1 MRKGLFFVGI
11 FYVGRSSSRF
21 YRHKKPVRSV
31 WMGYGN
37 RFDHRRQRGVKSVKK
52 WRDKW
57 RRLTTGVLD
66 FPQDITMEMPR
77 ITMIGQLQMYIEN
90 HRGVLAFT
98 QQELRLLLTK
108 GQLLVRGQKLVIR
121 AILPEEVLLEGIVDQ
136 VIFLDE

>member
-1 MRKGLFFVGI
+1 M
-11 FYVGRSSSRF
+11 
-21 YRHKKPVRSV
+21 
-31 WMGYGN
+31 
-37 RFDHRRQRGVKSVKK
+37 KK

-57 RRLTTGVLD
+57 RRISTGVLD